1 MSESAGKTSRAAEV
15 AANVAGA
22 TERRRVQSIREPLS
36 PGAYVEYSVDDQPGV
51 VERARAYLAG
61 APCEPVAPRRAATVM
76 LVSEGK
82 PHYRRFESP
91 LAGGAPIEETVDA
104 APVDVFML
112 RRASTMAFTPDAVVF
127 PGGGMDARDVE
138 CAVPWAGPSPE
149 QWARLMS
156 CTEPEARGII
166 TAAAREVFEESGV
179 LLASAPG
186 GAAPIDER
194 GDHWACER
202 EAVATRQI
210 SFGEFLRER
219 GLVLRSDLMRLRS
232 HWVTPE
238 SEARRYDTYFFL
250 ARLPEGQHADGR
262 HERGRGGGLD
272 RPGRGA
278 HAFRCRAAQARAPDY
293 LQSHLHRGSDLGGR
307 GVEHSLRRA
316 RAAASGGAGVRRGGA
331 RLRGERDMS
340 ARFTPPDNEAMVGPF
355 AQCVRHPNATP
366 LTYHG
371 TNSWILAAP
380 NDGACVV
387 VDPGPDDAA
396 CIGRIAEACARRGL
410 TVAAV
415 AVTHDH
421 FDHAECAEEAGRV
434 FGAPVLGVASGTLGP
449 GPLELPGVSLAIE
462 VVPLP
467 GHSSD
472 SVGFLVEE
480 GALVVTGDV
489 VFAQSPTMVCWPDGR
504 MGDYLASLDVL
515 GRLVAERGVER
526 LLTGHGPVIEN
537 PSERIEQAHRH
548 RLQRLQQV
556 VSAVRSGIPAD
567 AEALVE
573 AVYNDVRPE
582 LHDGAVRSVNAQLR
596 YAFDEGILQENR

>member
-149 QWARLMS
+149 QWGRLMS

-179 LLASAPG
+179 LLASAPE

-262 HERGRGGGLD
+262 TSEAVEAAWIAPGEALARFDAGLLKLVPPTISNLTSIVAATSVD
-272 RPGRGA
+272 EAWNTPFDGHVRP
-278 HAFRCRAAQARAPDY
+278 HPVARAC
-293 LQSHLHRGSDLGGR
+293 
-307 GVEHSLRRA
+307 
-316 RAAASGGAGVRRGGA
+316 
-331 RLRGERDMS
+331 GE
-340 ARFTPPDNEAMVGPF
+340 V
-355 AQCVRHPNATP
+355 
-366 LTYHG
+366 
-371 TNSWILAAP
+371 
-380 NDGACVV
+380 
-387 VDPGPDDAA
+387 
-396 CIGRIAEACARRGL
+396 
-410 TVAAV
+410 
-415 AVTHDH
+415 
-421 FDHAECAEEAGRV
+421 
-434 FGAPVLGVASGTLGP
+434 VLGC
-449 GPLELPGVSLAIE
+449 EVSE
-462 VVPLP
+462 
-467 GHSSD
+467 
-472 SVGFLVEE
+472 
-480 GALVVTGDV
+480 T
-489 VFAQSPTMVCWPDGR
+489 
-504 MGDYLASLDVL
+504 
-515 GRLVAERGVER
+515 
-526 LLTGHGPVIEN
+526 
-537 PSERIEQAHRH
+537 
-548 RLQRLQQV
+548 
-556 VSAVRSGIPAD
+556 
-567 AEALVE
+567 
-573 AVYNDVRPE
+573 
-582 LHDGAVRSVNAQLR
+582 
-596 YAFDEGILQENR
+596 

>member
-262 HERGRGGGLD
+262 TSEAVEAAWIAPGEALMRFDAGL
-272 RPGRGA
+272 
-278 HAFRCRAAQARAPDY
+278 
-293 LQSHLHRGSDLGGR
+293 LKL
-307 GVEHSLRRA
+307 V
-316 RAAASGGAGVRRGGA
+316 
-331 RLRGERDMS
+331 
-340 ARFTPPDNEAMVGPF
+340 PPTISN
-355 AQCVRHPNATP
+355 
-366 LTYHG
+366 LT
-371 TNSWILAAP
+371 SI
-380 NDGACVV
+380 
-387 VDPGPDDAA
+387 
-396 CIGRIAEACARRGL
+396 
-410 TVAAV
+410 VAATSVDEAWNTPFDGHVRPHPV
-415 AVTHDH
+415 APACGEV
-421 FDHAECAEEAGRV
+421 
-434 FGAPVLGVASGTLGP
+434 VLGC
-449 GPLELPGVSLAIE
+449 EVSE
-462 VVPLP
+462 
-467 GHSSD
+467 
-472 SVGFLVEE
+472 
-480 GALVVTGDV
+480 T
-489 VFAQSPTMVCWPDGR
+489 
-504 MGDYLASLDVL
+504 
-515 GRLVAERGVER
+515 
-526 LLTGHGPVIEN
+526 
-537 PSERIEQAHRH
+537 
-548 RLQRLQQV
+548 
-556 VSAVRSGIPAD
+556 
-567 AEALVE
+567 
-573 AVYNDVRPE
+573 
-582 LHDGAVRSVNAQLR
+582 
-596 YAFDEGILQENR
+596 